1 MAKNIT
7 GIIGFPLSHTMSPA
21 MHNNSFKKFKMD
33 WEYDVFEMEAGQGA
47 AHS

>member
-33 WEYDVFEMEAGQGA
+33 WEYGVFEMEADKVRLY
-47 AHS
+47 